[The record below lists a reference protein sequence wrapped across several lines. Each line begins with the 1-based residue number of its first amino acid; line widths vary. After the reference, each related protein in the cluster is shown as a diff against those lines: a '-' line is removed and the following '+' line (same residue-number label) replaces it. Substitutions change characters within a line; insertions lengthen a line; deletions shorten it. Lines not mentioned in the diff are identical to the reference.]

1 MACHGWSHYCNECEK
16 KSLLH
21 RSIFSAFIQILSD
34 SFFVRQIWSN
44 FIIKFKYFILIH
56 LYTLIH
62 HFKLAA
68 NCFDKNIWGEYNS
81 SWLYILY
88 SIFPYVTFSVAH
100 CYNVFRIQYFYAVYW
115 NPKIIL
121 RPSLM
126 CLTRDLNDI
135 STLYVGSLAS

>member
-34 SFFVRQIWSN
+34 SFFVRQILSN
-44 FIIKFKYFILIH
+44 SIINFKYFILIH
-56 LYTLIH
+56 LYTLRQ

-88 SIFPYVTFSVAH
+88 VLNHRNHFNSINRENLNIYHPIQAFRMLEMVLYSVHVGNLFEMGMA
-100 CYNVFRIQYFYAVYW
+100 
-115 NPKIIL
+115 IIWKF
-121 RPSLM
+121 
-126 CLTRDLNDI
+126 I
-135 STLYVGSLAS
+135 SII